1 MVVATKKDRLFDS
14 KVGEYRRSLKKQ
26 NIKHTVAQAMEQAEE
41 HAEREVQ
48 ERVRQIEEDLL
59 SLEGGRFDACV
70 AVSKGMS
77 QLPAQTQ
84 PISTFSNSN

>member
-26 NIKHTVAQAMEQAEE
+26 NIKHTLEQVEELAEKD
-41 HAEREVQ
+41 VQ
-48 ERVRQIEEDLL
+48 ERVQQIEEDLL
-59 SLEGGRFDACV
+59 SLENGRFDACV

>member
-1 MVVATKKDRLFDS
+1 MDQLEELAEKD
-14 KVGEYRRSLKKQ
+14 
-26 NIKHTVAQAMEQAEE
+26 
-41 HAEREVQ
+41 VQ

-77 QLPAQTQ
+77 QPAHDQH
-84 PISTFSNSN
+84 ISNSN